1 MNSNPSICSLFGQ
14 QCVKYVP
21 PVDAIVKRT
30 GKVEVIGDERFERRT
45 ILADVCLITGAHD
58 GNVSFVMSETR
69 PDGNKIGDSLD
80 THEATNDLLG
90 VQLLVLPLDLPSAR
104 HPPPRPRAFD
114 LAPH

>member
-14 QCVKYVP
+14 QCVKYVT

-69 PDGNKIGDSLD
+69 LDGNKIGDSLD
-80 THEATNDLLG
+80 THEATN
-90 VQLLVLPLDLPSAR
+90 AR
-104 HPPPRPRAFD
+104 RPAFGIATRPRLGASPNPSTPW
-114 LAPH
+114 L